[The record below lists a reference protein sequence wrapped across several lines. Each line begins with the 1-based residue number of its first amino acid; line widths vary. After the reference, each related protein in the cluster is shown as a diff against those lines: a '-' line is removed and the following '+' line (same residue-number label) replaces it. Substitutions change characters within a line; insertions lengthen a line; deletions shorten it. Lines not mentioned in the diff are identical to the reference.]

1 MANPSHKTLSPSL
14 YKSLNIDSLLLQNYD
29 SDLPFIE
36 CLKNSI
42 SWIEQMQPKAPSI
55 TMLLPF
61 FSYRNN
67 QAISTEDVRKEL
79 EEDGVS
85 FEGRER

>member
-1 MANPSHKTLSPSL
+1 
-14 YKSLNIDSLLLQNYD
+14 
-29 SDLPFIE
+29 
-36 CLKNSI
+36 
-42 SWIEQMQPKAPSI
+42 MQPKAPSI

-67 QAISTEDVRKEL
+67 QAISTDDVRKEL

-85 FEGRER
+85 FEGRERQVCKFVS